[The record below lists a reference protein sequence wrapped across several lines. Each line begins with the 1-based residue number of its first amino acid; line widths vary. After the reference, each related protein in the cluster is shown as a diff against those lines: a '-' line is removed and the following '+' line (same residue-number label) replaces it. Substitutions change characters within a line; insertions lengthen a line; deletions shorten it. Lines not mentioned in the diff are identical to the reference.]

1 MSKSNIIT
9 LAALAI
15 AAYFL
20 FFRKDRK
27 ENDNTTET
35 KTELGANPETDAVDW
50 PELPIPEPLIETTE
64 TKEPCPYC
72 GTPNAVVKRTYRN
85 GQLTQQS
92 VSCGNKS
99 CPGPRSKQNKN
110 SQSSYSGKIQGAGA
124 Q

>member
-1 MSKSNIIT
+1 MNKSNIIT
-9 LAALAI
+9 I
-15 AAYFL
+15 AAVAVAVYFL

-27 ENDNTTET
+27 ENDNTTEPMT
-35 KTELGANPETDAVDW
+35 GVDNW

-85 GQLTQQS
+85 GRLTQKS

-99 CPGPRSKQNKN
+99 CPGPGAMEIKIT
-110 SQSSYSGKIQGAGA
+110 SSSFSGKITGGAA